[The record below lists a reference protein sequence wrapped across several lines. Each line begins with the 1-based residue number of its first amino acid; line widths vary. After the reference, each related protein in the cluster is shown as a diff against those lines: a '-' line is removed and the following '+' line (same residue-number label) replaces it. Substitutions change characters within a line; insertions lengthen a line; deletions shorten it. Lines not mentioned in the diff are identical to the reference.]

1 MNKKYFKY
9 TNTLFV
15 ITPIALITVLVG
27 FMCNYSFSEDLSFKF
42 LKAWGVIIPVAY
54 STAFIIIPNARKLA
68 QKTTSK

>member
-15 ITPIALITVLVG
+15 ITPIALIMAFVG
-27 FMCNYSFSEDLSFKF
+27 FMRNYSFGEDWLFNF
-42 LKAWGVIIPVAY
+42 LKAWGIIITVAY